1 MSQIRLDL
9 NLIEIFC
16 CVYEH
21 RNFSKAAQQRKVSQ
35 PTISGHVKNL
45 EDYVGLKLFDRLPKC
60 VVPTRAGEVLY
71 RHGRLILNEKEA
83 AVHQLNKL
91 RNCIEGPLVICSST
105 TPGEY
110 LLPQIIA
117 SFHSNHPAVAVEL
130 RISDSD
136 LTCHEVLSGKAELG
150 VVGAKM
156 NAIGLDFSHFASDQM
171 VLVVPNN
178 DEWRMVESIT
188 LEVLARLPFLTRETG
203 SGSRHVFESAI
214 GSRLEEFNIVACLGS
229 TNAIKEAL
237 RANLGV
243 SVLSLLSVRTE
254 IETGAFKI
262 INIEG
267 INPIKHELFTVIN
280 KNLTLSPI
288 AEAFLSVLGQAEN
301 VHSGNGRP
309 TGQSCRV
316 ASRL

>member
-21 RNFSKAAQQRKVSQ
+21 QNFSRAAKQRKVSQ
-35 PTISGHVKNL
+35 PTISGHMKNL
-45 EDYVGLKLFDRLPKC
+45 EEYVGLKLFDRLPKR
-60 VVPTRAGEVLY
+60 VVPTRAGELLY
-71 RHGRLILNEKEA
+71 RHGRVILNEKEA
-83 AVHQLNKL
+83 AVRQLNKL
-91 RNCIEGPLVICSST
+91 RNCIEGSLVICSST

-117 SFHSNHPAVAVEL
+117 SFHANHPAVAVEL
-130 RISDSD
+130 RISDSEF
-136 LTCHEVLSGKAELG
+136 TCHEVLSGKAELG
-150 VVGAKM
+150 VVGAKL
-156 NAIGLDFSHFASDQM
+156 NAVGLNFSHFASDQM
-171 VLVVPNN
+171 VLVVPNT

-188 LEVLARLPFLTRETG
+188 LEAVTKRPFLARENG
-203 SGSRHVFESAI
+203 SGSRHVFEAAI

-262 INIEG
+262 IDIEG
-267 INPIKHELFTVIN
+267 IDPIKHELFTVTN

-288 AEAFLSVLGQAEN
+288 AEAFLGVLEQAEN
-301 VHSGNGRP
+301 VHRGNGDP
-309 TGQSCRV
+309 VGQSCRI
-316 ASRL
+316 ASGL